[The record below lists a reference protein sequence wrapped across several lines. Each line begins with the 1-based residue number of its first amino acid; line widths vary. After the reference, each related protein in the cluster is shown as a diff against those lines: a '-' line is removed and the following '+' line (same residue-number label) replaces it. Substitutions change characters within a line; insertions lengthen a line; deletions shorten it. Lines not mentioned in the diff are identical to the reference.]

1 MPTHNIPGVNAEL
14 KFTPDEIIA
23 YGLQIAGF
31 RDWHNID
38 EAVEDSLARAELWG
52 EIKDRLRESAL
63 YLASVYR
70 LSRQNTPR
78 SRAKSKSPRK
88 GEATQ
93 GRHCM
98 TFQNC
103 FGQFEPIAWN
113 FAQLAIWRVNLPIAT
128 RHSGGRTAQAPA
140 EGHAE

>member
-1 MPTHNIPGVNAEL
+1 M
-14 KFTPDEIIA
+14 A
-23 YGLQIAGF
+23 YGLRLAGF
-31 RDWHNID
+31 RDTHIID
-38 EAVEDSLARAELWG
+38 ETVKDRLARVELWG

-63 YLASVYR
+63 GLASVYR

-78 SRAKSKSPRK
+78 RRAKSKSPRK
-88 GEATQ
+88 GEAKQ

-113 FAQLAIWRVNLPIAT
+113 FAQLAIWHANLPIAT
-128 RHSGGRTAQAPA
+128 LHSGGRTAQVPA